1 MQSNNLKIMLVDD
14 DVTNNIIT
22 KKLLLKYN
30 PSFTV
35 QEYKSAS
42 DALTALKNGSF
53 KPNLIF
59 LDINMPDMNGWQFLD
74 KFTAL
79 RMNVSIYLLTSSVD
93 VLDIER
99 AKTSQYLQGFI
110 SKPLTQM
117 KIQQVLDESF

>member
-1 MQSNNLKIMLVDD
+1 MKNALKIMLIDD

-22 KKLLLKYN
+22 KKLLLKYDSN
-30 PSFTV
+30 FIV
-35 QEYKSAS
+35 QEYKSAA
-42 DALTALKNGSF
+42 DALNALKNGSF

-74 KFTAL
+74 KFTSL
-79 RMNVSIYLLTSSVD
+79 RLSVSIYMLTSSVD

-99 AKTSQYLQGFI
+99 AKTSPYLQGFI
-110 SKPLTQM
+110 SKPLTQI

>member
-1 MQSNNLKIMLVDD
+1 MKNALKIMLVDD

-22 KKLLLKYN
+22 KKLLLKYDS
-30 PSFTV
+30 SFIV
-35 QEYKSAS
+35 QEYKSAA
-42 DALTALKNGSF
+42 DAISALKNNDF

-59 LDINMPDMNGWQFLD
+59 LDVNMPDMNGWQFLD
-74 KFTAL
+74 KFTTL
-79 RMNVSIYLLTSSVD
+79 RISVNIYMLTSSVD

-99 AKTSQYLQGFI
+99 AKTSPYLQGFI

>member
-1 MQSNNLKIMLVDD
+1 MLIDD

-30 PSFTV
+30 PSFSV
-35 QEYKSAS
+35 QEYKSANE
-42 DALTALKNGSF
+42 ALTALKNGSF
-53 KPNLIF
+53 KPSLIF

>member
-1 MQSNNLKIMLVDD
+1 MLIDD

-22 KKLLLKYN
+22 KKLLLKYDS
-30 PSFTV
+30 SFIV
-35 QEYKSAS
+35 QEYKSAGE
-42 DALTALKNGSF
+42 AINALKTATF

-74 KFTAL
+74 KFTTL
-79 RMNVSIYLLTSSVD
+79 RLSVSIYMLTSSVD

-99 AKTSQYLQGFI
+99 AKTSPYLQGFI
-110 SKPLTQM
+110 SKPLTQV

>member
-1 MQSNNLKIMLVDD
+1 MQSNNLKIMLIDD

-30 PSFTV
+30 PSFSV
-35 QEYKSAS
+35 QEYKSANE
-42 DALTALKNGSF
+42 ALTALKNGSF
-53 KPNLIF
+53 KPSLIF